1 VVSLRVETNF
11 IRIKN
16 NYGRLMPTK
25 KRSLTDSLSM
35 RTARVRR
42 KAQSHRTLRWI
53 GGRAAATLLV
63 GAALSVG
70 GVTEALQGVHFLVL
84 KDLDTVRVVRQQ
96 GSHAKVVARLG
107 DDFAG
112 NSVFKLSRT
121 LPDSLVTRRI
131 RLFDD
136 AWLPE
141 TAAPEVADAQPKD
154 VFHREMQRIN
164 VAIRKQFFAN
174 AVPFGDIIHAKAQ
187 KYDVDPALVAA
198 VVETESRFQTHA
210 RSQVGA
216 RGLMQLM
223 PKTGRWLGA
232 SNLYNAEQNVDAGA
246 KYLKYLNRRFDGNL
260 TKTIAAYNAGEGNV
274 RRYNGV
280 PPFRETRSY
289 VKKVMSRYE
298 KRKQE
303 LKKFDDQHGAA
314 VADDAVLTLR

>member
-1 VVSLRVETNF
+1 
-11 IRIKN
+11 
-16 NYGRLMPTK
+16 MPTK
-25 KRSLTDSLSM
+25 KRSLTDSLST
-35 RTARVRR
+35 RSARMRR

-84 KDLDTVRVVRQQ
+84 KDLDNVKVVQQ
-96 GSHAKVVARLG
+96 KGSHAKVVAKLG

-112 NSVFKLSRT
+112 NSLFKLSRT

-136 AWLPE
+136 AWLPD
-141 TAAPEVADAQPKD
+141 TAPVAEDAEAQPKD

-164 VAIRKQFFAN
+164 VAIRREFFAN

-198 VVETESRFQTHA
+198 VVETESRFKTNAH
-210 RSQVGA
+210 SQVGA

-223 PKTGRWLGA
+223 PKTGRWMGA
-232 SNLYNAEQNVDAGA
+232 RNLYNAEQNVDAGA
-246 KYLKYLNRRFDGNL
+246 KYLKYLNGRFDGNL

-314 VADDAVLTLR
+314 LAGDDAVMTLR

>member
-1 VVSLRVETNF
+1 
-11 IRIKN
+11 
-16 NYGRLMPTK
+16 MPKK
-25 KRSLTDSLSM
+25 KRSLAGYLSV
-35 RTARVRR
+35 RTAKARR
-42 KAQSHRTLRWI
+42 NVQSHRLLHWV
-53 GGRAAATLLV
+53 GGRAAATILV

-70 GVTEALQGVHFLVL
+70 GVTEALQGVHFLVV
-84 KDLDTVRVVRQQ
+84 KDLDAVKIVKQQ
-96 GSHAKVVARLG
+96 GSHSKVVANLG
-107 DDFAG
+107 DDFTG
-112 NSVFKLSRT
+112 NSFFKLSRT
-121 LPDSLVTRRI
+121 LPNSLVTRRI
-131 RLFDD
+131 RLFDE

-141 TAAPEVADAQPKD
+141 ADQQAAAEPQPKD
-154 VFHREMQRIN
+154 VFHREMQSIN

-198 VVETESRFQTHA
+198 VVETESRFRSHA

-223 PKTGRWLGA
+223 PKTGRWMGA
-232 SNLYNAEQNVDAGA
+232 SNLYNADQNVDAGA
-246 KYLKYLNRRFDGNL
+246 KYLKYLNGRFDGNL

-298 KRKQE
+298 KRKRE
-303 LKKFDDQHGAA
+303 LQQFDDQHGTGSG
-314 VADDAVLTLR
+314 VDDGVLTLR

>member
-1 VVSLRVETNF
+1 
-11 IRIKN
+11 
-16 NYGRLMPTK
+16 MPTK

-35 RTARVRR
+35 RSAKARR
-42 KAQSHRTLRWI
+42 KAQSHRTLHWI
-53 GGRAAATLLV
+53 GGRAAATLLL

-70 GVTEALQGVHFLVL
+70 GVTEAFQGVHFLVL
-84 KDLDTVRVVRQQ
+84 KDLDTVKVLRQQ
-96 GSHAKVVARLG
+96 GTHSKVVAKLG
-107 DDFAG
+107 DNFAG

-121 LPDSLVTRRI
+121 LPHSLVTQRI

-136 AWLPE
+136 AWIPE
-141 TAAPEVADAQPKD
+141 APAATEETADAQPND

-164 VAIRKQFFAN
+164 VAIRKEFFAN

-198 VVETESRFQTHA
+198 VVETESRFRTNA

-232 SNLYNAEQNVDAGA
+232 NNLYNAEQNVDAGA

-314 VADDAVLTLR
+314 LATDDAVLTLR

>member
-1 VVSLRVETNF
+1 
-11 IRIKN
+11 
-16 NYGRLMPTK
+16 MPTK

-96 GSHAKVVARLG
+96 GSHAKVVAKLG

-141 TAAPEVADAQPKD
+141 TAAAEVADAQPKD

-187 KYDVDPALVAA
+187 KYDVDPSLVAA
-198 VVETESRFQTHA
+198 VVETESRFRTNA

-232 SNLYNAEQNVDAGA
+232 GNLYNAEQNVDAGA

>member
-1 VVSLRVETNF
+1 MT
-11 IRIKN
+11 K
-16 NYGRLMPTK
+16 K
-25 KRSLTDSLSM
+25 KRSLAESLSF
-35 RTARVRR
+35 RSATARR
-42 KAQSHRTLRWI
+42 KAQSHRLLHWI

-84 KDLDTVRVVRQQ
+84 KDLDTVKVVQQQ
-96 GSHAKVVARLG
+96 GSHATVVANLG

-112 NSVFKLSRT
+112 NSLFKLSRT
-121 LPDSLVTRRI
+121 LPDSLVSRRI
-131 RLFDD
+131 RLFDE

-141 TAAPEVADAQPKD
+141 ADSQPAAEPQPKD
-154 VFHREMQRIN
+154 TFHREMQRIN
-164 VAIRKQFFAN
+164 VAIRKEFFAN
-174 AVPFGDIIHAKAQ
+174 AVPFGGIIHDKAQ

-198 VVETESRFQTHA
+198 VVETESRFRTNA

-232 SNLYNAEQNVDAGA
+232 RNLYNADQNVDAGA
-246 KYLKYLNRRFDGNL
+246 KYLKYLNARFDGNL

-303 LKKFDDQHGAA
+303 LKRFDDQHGAA
-314 VADDAVLTLR
+314 IVADDAVSTLR

>member
-1 VVSLRVETNF
+1 
-11 IRIKN
+11 
-16 NYGRLMPTK
+16 MPTK
-25 KRSLTDSLSM
+25 KRSLTDSLSTRSAKM
-35 RTARVRR
+35 RR

-70 GVTEALQGVHFLVL
+70 GVTEAFQGVHFLVL
-84 KDLDTVRVVRQQ
+84 KDLDDVKVVRQQ
-96 GSHAKVVARLG
+96 GSHAKVVAKLG

-112 NSVFKLSRT
+112 NSLFKLSRT

-136 AWLPE
+136 AWLPD
-141 TAAPEVADAQPKD
+141 TAPAAEDAEAQPKD

-198 VVETESRFQTHA
+198 VVETESRFKTNAH
-210 RSQVGA
+210 SQVGA

-223 PKTGRWLGA
+223 PKTGRWMGA
-232 SNLYNAEQNVDAGA
+232 RNLYNADQNVDAGA
-246 KYLKYLNRRFDGNL
+246 KYLKYLNKRFDGNL

-314 VADDAVLTLR
+314 LAGDDAVMTLR

>member
-1 VVSLRVETNF
+1 
-11 IRIKN
+11 
-16 NYGRLMPTK
+16 MPTK
-25 KRSLTDSLSM
+25 KRSLTDSLSTRSAKM
-35 RTARVRR
+35 RR
-42 KAQSHRTLRWI
+42 KAQSHRTLHWL
-53 GGRAAATLLV
+53 GGRAAATLLL

-70 GVTEALQGVHFLVL
+70 GVTEAFQGVHFLVL
-84 KDLDTVRVVRQQ
+84 KDLDTVKIVQQQ
-96 GSHAKVVARLG
+96 GSHAKVVAKLG

-112 NSVFKLSRT
+112 NSLFKLSRT
-121 LPDSLVTRRI
+121 LPDSLVTQRI

-141 TAAPEVADAQPKD
+141 AAPAPEEAVAQPKD

-198 VVETESRFQTHA
+198 VVETESRFRTNA

-232 SNLYNAEQNVDAGA
+232 RNLYNADQNVDAGA
-246 KYLKYLNRRFDGNL
+246 KYLRYLNQRFDGNL

-298 KRKQE
+298 KRKLE

-314 VADDAVLTLR
+314 VAGDEAVLTLR

>member
-1 VVSLRVETNF
+1 
-11 IRIKN
+11 
-16 NYGRLMPTK
+16 MPTK
-25 KRSLTDSLSM
+25 KRLLTNSLST
-35 RTARVRR
+35 RSARMRR
-42 KAQSHRTLRWI
+42 KAQSHRTLHWI
-53 GGRAAATLLV
+53 GGRAAATLLL

-84 KDLDTVRVVRQQ
+84 KDLDNVKVVQQ
-96 GSHAKVVARLG
+96 KGSHAKVVAKLG

-112 NSVFKLSRT
+112 NSLFKLSRT

-136 AWLPE
+136 AWLPD
-141 TAAPEVADAQPKD
+141 TAPVAEEANAQPKD

-164 VAIRKQFFAN
+164 VAIRKEFFAN

-198 VVETESRFQTHA
+198 VVETESRFKTNAH
-210 RSQVGA
+210 SQVGA

-223 PKTGRWLGA
+223 PKTGRWMGA
-232 SNLYNAEQNVDAGA
+232 RNLYNAEQNVDAGA
-246 KYLKYLNRRFDGNL
+246 KYLKYLNGRFDGNL

-314 VADDAVLTLR
+314 LAGDDAVMTLR

>member
-1 VVSLRVETNF
+1 MT
-11 IRIKN
+11 K
-16 NYGRLMPTK
+16 K
-25 KRSLTDSLSM
+25 KRSLAESLSF
-35 RTARVRR
+35 RSATARR
-42 KAQSHRTLRWI
+42 KAQSHRLLHWI
-53 GGRAAATLLV
+53 GGRAAATLVV

-70 GVTEALQGVHFLVL
+70 GVTEALQGVHFVVL
-84 KDLDTVRVVRQQ
+84 KDLDTVKVVQQQ
-96 GSHAKVVARLG
+96 GPHATVVANLG

-112 NSVFKLSRT
+112 NSLFKLSRT

-136 AWLPE
+136 AWIPEAQAQTE
-141 TAAPEVADAQPKD
+141 TAEAQPKD

-164 VAIRKQFFAN
+164 VAIRQQFFAN

-198 VVETESRFQTHA
+198 VVETESRFKSNAH
-210 RSQVGA
+210 SQVGA

-223 PKTGRWLGA
+223 PKTGRWMGA
-232 SNLYNAEQNVDAGA
+232 RNLYNAEQNVDAGA

-289 VKKVMSRYE
+289 VKKVMSKYE

-303 LKKFDDQHGAA
+303 LKKFDDQHA
-314 VADDAVLTLR
+314 VAAAGDDAVLTLR

>member
-1 VVSLRVETNF
+1 V
-11 IRIKN
+11 
-16 NYGRLMPTK
+16 
-25 KRSLTDSLSM
+25 
-35 RTARVRR
+35 
-42 KAQSHRTLRWI
+42 QSHRTLHWI
-53 GGRAAATLLV
+53 GGRAAATLLL

-84 KDLDTVRVVRQQ
+84 KDLDTVKVVKQQ
-96 GSHAKVVARLG
+96 GKRSNVVAKLG

-112 NSVFKLSRT
+112 NSLFKLSRT
-121 LPDSLVTRRI
+121 LPDSLVTQRI

-136 AWLPE
+136 AWIPDAEQASAEPE
-141 TAAPEVADAQPKD
+141 PKD

-174 AVPFGDIIHAKAQ
+174 AVPFGDIIHEKAT

-198 VVETESRFQTHA
+198 VVETESRFQSNA

-223 PKTGRWLGA
+223 PKTGRWMGA
-232 SNLYNAEQNVDAGA
+232 RNLYNADQNVDAGA
-246 KYLKYLNRRFDGNL
+246 KYLKYLNTRFDGNL

-289 VKKVMSRYE
+289 VKKVMSKYE
-298 KRKQE
+298 KRKKE
-303 LKKFDDQHGAA
+303 LKQFDDLHGSA
-314 VADDAVLTLR
+314 VGDEGVLTLR

>member
-1 VVSLRVETNF
+1 
-11 IRIKN
+11 
-16 NYGRLMPTK
+16 MPTK

-35 RTARVRR
+35 RSAKARR
-42 KAQSHRTLRWI
+42 KAQSHRTLHWI

-70 GVTEALQGVHFLVL
+70 GVTEAFQGVHFLVL
-84 KDLDTVRVVRQQ
+84 KDLDTVKVLRQQ
-96 GSHAKVVARLG
+96 GTHSKVVAKLG

-112 NSVFKLSRT
+112 NSLFKLSRT

-136 AWLPE
+136 AWIPE
-141 TAAPEVADAQPKD
+141 AAADETADAQPND

-164 VAIRKQFFAN
+164 VAIRKEFFAN

-198 VVETESRFQTHA
+198 VVETESRFRTNA

-232 SNLYNAEQNVDAGA
+232 NNLYNAEQNVDAGA

-314 VADDAVLTLR
+314 LASDDAVLTLR